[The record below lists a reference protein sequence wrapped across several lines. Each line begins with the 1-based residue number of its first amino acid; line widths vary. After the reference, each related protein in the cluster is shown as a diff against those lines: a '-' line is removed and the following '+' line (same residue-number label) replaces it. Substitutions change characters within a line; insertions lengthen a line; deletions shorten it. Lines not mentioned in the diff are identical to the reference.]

1 VEKMV
6 VSEINFIILVGM
18 RTSIFILLV
27 KIRKRKRIKRKEQIL
42 VQKILKI
49 YLIFLERKKEDK
61 KERLLRKINQ
71 EAARNLVKEKT

>member
-18 RTSIFILLV
+18 RISIFILQV

-71 EAARNLVKEKT
+71 EAARNLVKGKT

>member
-71 EAARNLVKEKT
+71 EAARNLVKGKT